1 MYSPLTF
8 PAPHQL
14 GKRNSPLSLS
24 PLLSSSSL
32 NSDTTSRTLVP
43 LTSDATPASSSY
55 GRFEIA
61 PLRLLAEGLSLP
73 LVDSA
78 LTLEDS
84 CGTDEPDSAPPPP
97 PKRART
103 RAAKILPLQPKRR
116 KAQGK
121 RKNDPVVTTFNGK
134 PLKKFSL
141 YLPPRLPASI
151 VTDKLAFA
159 SFTTSTASTY
169 LGLWRLDK
177 NMDILDVRLP
187 PEYSKRLQDDQHFLR
202 DFVESVFYHLS
213 DVKSI
218 KDVYLPAVTIQNNLC
233 SSLLSVFFAF
243 SETPCSI
250 SHVFLP
256 VNFAAEVS
264 NVGNFDLT
272 NIAQVLRAAKLNEV
286 TLVSSCD
293 LLPQFYSLLHGA
305 LAKNG
310 KSSIKLSTLN
320 HEASPPG
327 PTYLT
332 DAGKPTP
339 IGVKI
344 DPHTLLEGLNTGGS
358 LDCGKNS
365 SKPSKGGSSS
375 HLKNRAVRF
384 PIDLSI
390 IIE

>member
-1 MYSPLTF
+1 MYSPFTF

-14 GKRNSPLSLS
+14 GKRNSSSPLS
-24 PLLSSSSL
+24 PRLSSSSL

-43 LTSDATPASSSY
+43 ISSDTTPVSSSY

-61 PLRLLAEGLSLP
+61 PLPLLAEGLSVP

-97 PKRART
+97 KRAKT
-103 RAAKILPLQPKRR
+103 RASKNLPLQPKRR

-121 RKNDPVVTTFNGK
+121 RKNDRKNDPVVTTFNGK

-169 LGLWRLDK
+169 LGLWKLDK

-187 PEYSKRLQDDQHFLR
+187 PEYSKRLQDDQHFLC
-202 DFVESVFYHLS
+202 DFVESVFDNLS

-218 KDVYLPAVTIQNNLC
+218 KDVYLPAVTIRNNLC
-233 SSLLSVFFAF
+233 SSLLGIFFAF
-243 SETPCSI
+243 SESPCSI

-256 VNFAAEVS
+256 VNFATEVS

-272 NIAQVLRAAKLNEV
+272 NIAQVLRAAKINEV

-293 LLPQFYSLLHGA
+293 LLPQFYSLLHSA

-327 PTYLT
+327 PAYLT

-344 DPHTLLEGLNTGGS
+344 EPHTLLEGLNTGGS
-358 LDCGKNS
+358 CDCGKNS

-375 HLKNRAVRF
+375 HLKNKAVRF
-384 PIDLSI
+384 PSY
-390 IIE
+390 